1 MRRFVCAAVLAAM
14 VAAFPAFEALAGE
27 RDRVRY
33 EKPYRDPV
41 LKEMKAEMDSLA
53 ALRGAVTDS
62 IDAYWSEI
70 ETEKRENR
78 PVIRFDF
85 SELKK
90 PASPDVF
97 DAPFHFP
104 PVAQY
109 YTSTCWCF
117 SATSFLESEIHRLT
131 GREVKLS
138 EMHTVYWET
147 VEKVRGWIEK
157 RGHQPFAGGAE
168 SDGVLIIWETYG
180 CMPHAAYPGLVG
192 TDRHNHSEMNAE
204 IRDYLDMIRDK
215 GHWDEETAVAHVR
228 TILDR
233 HLGAP
238 PESFE
243 WEGESWTPAR
253 FFHEV
258 TGIVPGDYV
267 GVMSTLS
274 APFWRQARFDV
285 PDNWRPTDTYWNLP
299 LDEFMNV
306 IKGAARKGYTMS
318 IGGDVS
324 EPGYYG
330 FEDAAI
336 VPSFDIPGDYIDQD
350 SREFRIR
357 SGVTGDDHGV
367 HLLAWKRVG
376 GRDWFLIKDSARS
389 SRHGE
394 FEGYYFYRDDYI
406 KLKMLTIMVHKDA
419 IAHLAAKLESGD

>member
-1 MRRFVCAAVLAAM
+1 MRRFVFAAVLAAF
-14 VAAFPAFEALAGE
+14 VLGAAAPAILADD

-33 EKPYRDPV
+33 EKRYRDPA
-41 LKEMKAEMDSLA
+41 LEEIKAEMDSLA
-53 ALRGAVTDS
+53 ALRAAETDS
-62 IDAYWSEI
+62 IDAYWSQVEK
-70 ETEKRENR
+70 EKREAR

-85 SELKK
+85 SKVKK
-90 PASPDVF
+90 PASPEVY

-104 PVAQY
+104 PVPQY

-117 SATSFLESEIHRLT
+117 SATSFLESEIRRL
-131 GREVKLS
+131 GGPEVKLS

-147 VEKVRGWIEK
+147 VEKVRGWIAK

-168 SDGVLIIWETYG
+168 SDGVLIIWEKYG
-180 CMPHAAYPGLVG
+180 CVPHEAYPGLALA
-192 TDRHNHSEMNAE
+192 DRHNHVEMNGE
-204 IRDYLDMIRDK
+204 IRDYLHMIREQ
-215 GHWDEETAVAHVR
+215 GHWNEETAIAHVR

-233 HLGAP
+233 HLGVP
-238 PESFE
+238 PATFD
-243 WEGESWTPAR
+243 WNGESWTPLR
-253 FFHEV
+253 FFREV

-299 LDEFMNV
+299 LDEFMTV
-306 IKGAARKGYTMS
+306 IRNAARKGYTMS

-324 EPGYYG
+324 EPGYHG

-336 VPSFDIPGDYIDQD
+336 VPTFDIPQDYIDQD
-350 SREFRIR
+350 SREFRMYNR
-357 SGVTGDDHGV
+357 TTGDDHGV

-376 GRDWFLIKDSARS
+376 GRDWYLIKDSARS

-406 KLKMLTIMVHKDA
+406 RLKMLTIMVHRDA
-419 IAHLAAKLESGD
+419 IAHLAGKLEAGE